1 MFCGKTLV
9 FLLLFC
15 AFAGFDKVHLILS
28 EAGCQGALAMFLE
41 LEGREEVYGM
51 DFFNITYEELLKIR
65 VDEAREDGLEE
76 GMEKGIKD
84 GTERGIASLVLD
96 YCEEGFS
103 KEKILGKLERR
114 FDLSRDQA
122 KAYYEQYA
130 QNSA

>member
-51 DFFNITYEELLKIR
+51 DFFNITYEELLKVR
-65 VDEAREDGLEE
+65 VDEAREEGL
-76 GMEKGIKD
+76 EKGIS
-84 GTERGIASLVLD
+84 SLVLD

-103 KEKILGKLERR
+103 KEKILRKLERR
-114 FDLSRDQA
+114 FDLSEKEA

-130 QNSA
+130 